1 MREKKHYNRGKEI
14 AVTFPISAAEKKQ
27 NELNEKLEKELAVTE
42 KQNQEQEELLK
53 QLKSKLKKD
62 K

>member
-14 AVTFPISAAEKKQ
+14 AVTFPLSAAEKKQ
-27 NELNEKLEKELAVTE
+27 NELNDKLEKELAVTK
-42 KQNQEQEELLK
+42 KQNREQAKLLK
-53 QLKSKLKKD
+53 QLKDKLKKD

>member
-27 NELNEKLEKELAVTE
+27 NELNEKLEKELAVTK